1 MGQGRIRFDGVWKR
15 FHRGPAYDSLRDLI
29 PAILGRKGDADAP
42 LGADDFWA
50 VQDVS
55 FDVQPG
61 QSLGI
66 IGGNGAGKSTAL
78 KLLTGILQPTR
89 GIAEVHGRVGALIE
103 VSAGFHPD
111 LTGREN
117 VFLQGAIMG
126 MPQELIRRR
135 FDQIVEFSGV
145 APFIDT
151 PVKRYSS
158 GMNARLGFSIAVHL
172 EPDVLIVDEVLSVG
186 DASFQQQ
193 AFDRIRSLV
202 KGDIPVVIVSHQLD
216 RIIELCTECILLS
229 KGSVAARGRA
239 SDVVQRYLHGGEVE
253 ALVSSPA
260 VDGVRLAGIERPTRD
275 LVPSGATL
283 PFVVRGESAGP
294 IPAWLTIFVAVT
306 ASAANQLLYSAGVP
320 MSQEAR
326 GRSGAFVLPLEL
338 QANLPAGQYRL
349 EVNIWNEHSGVTTH
363 GPATFFEV
371 VDAKPFRGTV
381 QLSLEA
387 GSATQAPAD

>member
-1 MGQGRIRFDGVWKR
+1 MSQGRIRFDGVWKR

-29 PAILGRKGDADAP
+29 PAILGKHVDPTAP
-42 LGADDFWA
+42 LRADDFWA
-50 VQDVS
+50 IQDVS
-55 FDVQPG
+55 FDVKPG

-126 MPQELIRRR
+126 MPQDLIRRR
-135 FDQIVEFSGV
+135 FDEIVDFSGV

-193 AFDRIRSLV
+193 AFDRIRRVV
-202 KGDIPVVIVSHQLD
+202 KSDIPVVIVSHQLD
-216 RIIELCTECILLS
+216 RIVELCTECILLS
-229 KGSVAARGRA
+229 KGGVAARGRA
-239 SDVVQRYLHGGEVE
+239 NEVVQRYLHGGDVE
-253 ALVSSPA
+253 AVLSSPA
-260 VDGVRLAGIERPTRD
+260 VAGVRLTGLERPSRE
-275 LVPSGATL
+275 LVPSGNLL
-283 PFVVRGESAGP
+283 PFVVRGESEGP
-294 IPAWLTIFVAVT
+294 IPESLNIFVEVT
-306 ASAANQLLYSAGVP
+306 GSAASQQLYSAGVP
-320 MSQEAR
+320 VPPEV
-326 GRSGAFVLPLEL
+326 RSGSGPFVLPLEM

-349 EVNIWNEHSGVTTH
+349 GVNIWNEQAGVTTH
-363 GPATFFEV
+363 GPAVFFEV
-371 VDAKPFRGTV
+371 VDARPFRGTV
-381 QLSLEA
+381 QMSLRPSSSVA
-387 GSATQAPAD
+387 VSV